1 MVVLKDKTGVLGPG
15 LGLEDMSLVVLGG
28 GDNNMPVLLRLVP
41 TFHYL
46 LNSLNSSE
54 QQLSD
59 YLKFINGCK
68 FRRED
73 YRLSKLRDKFNGI
86 AKLMSR
92 ILCSPAI
99 SAPVER
105 VFSYSGLIMTP
116 TNANVRF
123 SFGDASHDELQQF
136 VDGIRLFPR
145 TGLSEC
151 ARRFNN
157 FRDNAL
163 ADIADV
169 Q

>member
-1 MVVLKDKTGVLGPG
+1 
-15 LGLEDMSLVVLGG
+15 
-28 GDNNMPVLLRLVP
+28 
-41 TFHYL
+41 
-46 LNSLNSSE
+46 
-54 QQLSD
+54 
-59 YLKFINGCK
+59 
-68 FRRED
+68 
-73 YRLSKLRDKFNGI
+73 
-86 AKLMSR
+86 
-92 ILCSPAI
+92 
-99 SAPVER
+99 
-105 VFSYSGLIMTP
+105 MTP

>member
-15 LGLEDMSLVVLGG
+15 LGLEDMSLVVLGV

-59 YLKFINGCK
+59 YLPFINGCK
-68 FRRED
+68 FRLED
-73 YRLSKLRDKFNGI
+73 YPLSKLRDKFNGI

-105 VFSYSGLIMTP
+105 VFSYL
-116 TNANVRF
+116 
-123 SFGDASHDELQQF
+123 
-136 VDGIRLFPR
+136 VD
-145 TGLSEC
+145 
-151 ARRFNN
+151 
-157 FRDNAL
+157 
-163 ADIADV
+163 
-169 Q
+169 